1 MKKILKLL
9 SYVLVIRIVFNL
21 FNENTT
27 IKEQIDKLKEEI
39 TNLEISDLDKKIKDF
54 QEINT
59 FWKYEN
65 FEKVQKKNN
74 FFLKVKFFFEK
85 ISRKIFGNF

>member
-1 MKKILKLL
+1 MKKILKFL

-39 TNLEISDLDKKIKDF
+39 TNLELLI
-54 QEINT
+54 
-59 FWKYEN
+59 
-65 FEKVQKKNN
+65 
-74 FFLKVKFFFEK
+74 
-85 ISRKIFGNF
+85 

>member
-1 MKKILKLL
+1 MKKIFKFL

-39 TNLEISDLDKKIKDF
+39 TNLEITDLDKKIKDF
-54 QEINT
+54 QNK
-59 FWKYEN
+59 FDGFKD
-65 FEKVQKKNN
+65 NN
-74 FFLKVKFFFEK
+74 QD
-85 ISRKIFGNF
+85 I

>member
-1 MKKILKLL
+1 MKKILKFL

-39 TNLEISDLDKKIKDF
+39 TNLEITDLDKKIKDF
-54 QEINT
+54 QNK
-59 FWKYEN
+59 FDGFKD
-65 FEKVQKKNN
+65 NN
-74 FFLKVKFFFEK
+74 QD
-85 ISRKIFGNF
+85 I

>member
-1 MKKILKLL
+1 MKKIPKFL

-39 TNLEISDLDKKIKDF
+39 TNLEITDLDKKIKDF
-54 QEINT
+54 QNK
-59 FWKYEN
+59 FDGFKD
-65 FEKVQKKNN
+65 NN
-74 FFLKVKFFFEK
+74 QD
-85 ISRKIFGNF
+85 I

>member
-1 MKKILKLL
+1 MKKILKII

-54 QEINT
+54 QNK
-59 FWKYEN
+59 FHGFKD
-65 FEKVQKKNN
+65 NN
-74 FFLKVKFFFEK
+74 QD
-85 ISRKIFGNF
+85 I

>member
-1 MKKILKLL
+1 MKKILKFL

-39 TNLEISDLDKKIKDF
+39 TNLEITDLDKKIKDF
-54 QEINT
+54 QNK
-59 FWKYEN
+59 FDGFKD
-65 FEKVQKKNN
+65 NN
-74 FFLKVKFFFEK
+74 HD
-85 ISRKIFGNF
+85 I

>member
-1 MKKILKLL
+1 MKRILKFL

-39 TNLEISDLDKKIKDF
+39 TNLEITDLDKKIKDF
-54 QEINT
+54 QNK
-59 FWKYEN
+59 FDGFKD
-65 FEKVQKKNN
+65 NN
-74 FFLKVKFFFEK
+74 QD
-85 ISRKIFGNF
+85 I

>member
-1 MKKILKLL
+1 MKKILKIL

-54 QEINT
+54 QNK
-59 FWKYEN
+59 FDGFKD
-65 FEKVQKKNN
+65 NN
-74 FFLKVKFFFEK
+74 QD
-85 ISRKIFGNF
+85 I

>member
-39 TNLEISDLDKKIKDF
+39 TNLEITDLDKKIKDF
-54 QEINT
+54 QNK
-59 FWKYEN
+59 FDGFKD
-65 FEKVQKKNN
+65 NN
-74 FFLKVKFFFEK
+74 QD
-85 ISRKIFGNF
+85 I

>member
-1 MKKILKLL
+1 MKKILKFL

-39 TNLEISDLDKKIKDF
+39 TNIEISDLDKKIKDF
-54 QEINT
+54 QNK
-59 FWKYEN
+59 FDGFKD
-65 FEKVQKKNN
+65 NN
-74 FFLKVKFFFEK
+74 QD
-85 ISRKIFGNF
+85 I

>member
-1 MKKILKLL
+1 MKKILKFL

-54 QEINT
+54 QNK
-59 FWKYEN
+59 FDGFKD
-65 FEKVQKKNN
+65 KNQD
-74 FFLKVKFFFEK
+74 
-85 ISRKIFGNF
+85 I

>member
-1 MKKILKLL
+1 MKKILKFL

-54 QEINT
+54 QNK
-59 FWKYEN
+59 FDGFKD
-65 FEKVQKKNN
+65 NN
-74 FFLKVKFFFEK
+74 QD
-85 ISRKIFGNF
+85 I

>member
-1 MKKILKLL
+1 MKKILKII

-54 QEINT
+54 QNK
-59 FWKYEN
+59 FDGFKD
-65 FEKVQKKNN
+65 NN
-74 FFLKVKFFFEK
+74 QD
-85 ISRKIFGNF
+85 I

>member
-1 MKKILKLL
+1 MKKILKIL

-39 TNLEISDLDKKIKDF
+39 TNLEITDLDKKIKDF
-54 QEINT
+54 QNK
-59 FWKYEN
+59 FDGFKD
-65 FEKVQKKNN
+65 NN
-74 FFLKVKFFFEK
+74 QD
-85 ISRKIFGNF
+85 I

>member
-1 MKKILKLL
+1 MMKKILKVL

-54 QEINT
+54 QNK
-59 FWKYEN
+59 FDGFKD
-65 FEKVQKKNN
+65 NN
-74 FFLKVKFFFEK
+74 QD
-85 ISRKIFGNF
+85 I

>member
-1 MKKILKLL
+1 MKKILKFL

-39 TNLEISDLDKKIKDF
+39 TSLEITDLDKK
-54 QEINT
+54 
-59 FWKYEN
+59 
-65 FEKVQKKNN
+65 EKNLKKK
-74 FFLKVKFFFEK
+74 LKV
-85 ISRKIFGNF
+85 

>member
-1 MKKILKLL
+1 MKKVLKFL

-39 TNLEISDLDKKIKDF
+39 TNLEITDLDKKIKDF
-54 QEINT
+54 QNK
-59 FWKYEN
+59 FDGFKD
-65 FEKVQKKNN
+65 NN
-74 FFLKVKFFFEK
+74 QD
-85 ISRKIFGNF
+85 I